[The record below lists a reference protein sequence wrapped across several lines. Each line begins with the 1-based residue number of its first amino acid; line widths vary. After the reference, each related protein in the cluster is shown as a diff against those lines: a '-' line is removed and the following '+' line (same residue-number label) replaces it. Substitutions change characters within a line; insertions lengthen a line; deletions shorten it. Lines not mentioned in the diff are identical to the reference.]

1 MTAEEIWYGDS
12 ASSAIMRAALT
23 PASWLYAAGWQ
34 GYLGL
39 YRSGIKQ
46 SKEAHPRVI
55 CVGNL
60 TVGGMGKTPVT
71 IYLAKLLTEFGY
83 RVTLGCS
90 GYGSPSSEAARL
102 APEGPLDPFVF
113 GDEPALIRDALPNL
127 PMVIGRRRPLAAHI
141 AYENDPDGIL
151 LMDDGFQHLPV
162 KIHMGILVDE
172 RSPTNKKCLPAGP
185 YREPRSNAKRA
196 AIMLPNERFAIDY
209 SKPVLVGL
217 ESQPKKANLLC
228 GIGRPQS
235 FVQTVEGMGI
245 EVASLRALGDHH
257 PLQDE
262 SLFAGL
268 DSSLPLLVTTK
279 DWVKIQRRSDLVD
292 GRVIGKGSDAVTIGR
307 VVRNATIQPEDEFK
321 EWFRDRTARL

>member
-113 GDEPALIRDALPNL
+113 GDEPALIRDALPDL
-127 PMVIGRRRPLAAHI
+127 PMVIGRRRPLAAQI

-196 AIMLPNERFAIDY
+196 AMMLPNERFAIDY
-209 SKPVLVGL
+209 SNPEIVGL
-217 ESQPKKANLLC
+217 DAKPSRAHLLC
-228 GIGRPQS
+228 AIGRPQS
-235 FVQTVEGMGI
+235 FEQTVRSMGI
-245 EVASLRALGDHH
+245 NVASIKVFGDHD

-262 SLFAGL
+262 SIFEGL
-268 DSSLPLLVTTK
+268 EPSLPILVTTK
-279 DWVKIQRRSDLVD
+279 DWVKLRKRPDVVNGQLIR
-292 GRVIGKGSDAVTIGR
+292 KGSEAVTIGR